1 MTLADALTGISCPT
15 VTPFSG
21 SEIDDASLSALID
34 HLESNGID
42 GLVPCGTTGEFAS
55 LTREERAHVIERTVE
70 NSSVPV
76 IAGAAAPSVEGTRRF
91 VEDAAAAGA
100 DAALVTAPY
109 FHTSSGPEGNER
121 FFEAVAEDS
130 ALPLVLYNIP
140 QCVGT
145 RIEPETVSSL
155 ATHESV
161 VGIKDS
167 SGDLEYLL
175 AVVRATPESFL
186 VTQGYDSL
194 LVPALRMGVD
204 GGINALSNVVPE
216 TLSEAVS
223 DPSGERGD
231 VLHEAIAGLFSAVAP
246 HGFAPG
252 TKAALTH
259 RGVVESASVRPPLSE
274 ADDPA
279 IGEAVDHARSV

>member
-1 MTLADALTGISCPT
+1 MTLTDALTGISCPM

-21 SEIDDASLSALID
+21 TEIDDDSLDALID
-34 HLESNGID
+34 HLHSGGID

-55 LTREERAHVIERTVE
+55 LTREERLHVIERAVDGA
-70 NSSVPV
+70 SVPV
-76 IAGAAAPSVEGTRRF
+76 IAGAASPSVDGTNRL
-91 VEDAAAAGA
+91 VADAAEAGA

-109 FHTSSGPEGNER
+109 FHTASEPEGNER
-121 FFEAVAEDS
+121 FLESIADDTPI
-130 ALPLVLYNIP
+130 PLVLYNIP

-145 RIEPETVSSL
+145 RIEPETVATL
-155 ATHESV
+155 AGHDSV
-161 VGIKDS
+161 VGLKDS

-175 AVVRATPESFL
+175 AVVGETPEEFL

-204 GGINALSNVVPE
+204 GGINALSNAVPE
-216 TLSEAVS
+216 TLAEAVS

-231 VLHEAIAGLFSAVAP
+231 DLHEAIAALFSAVAP

-252 TKAALTH
+252 TKAALGH
-259 RGVVESASVRPPLSE
+259 RGVIESTAVRPPLAE

-279 IGEAVDHARSV
+279 VGEAVDLAESV

>member
-1 MTLADALTGISCPT
+1 MTLTDALTGISCPM

-21 SEIDDASLSALID
+21 TEIDDEALSALID
-34 HLESNGID
+34 HLLSGGID

-55 LTREERAHVIERTVE
+55 LTREERTHVIERTVDG
-70 NSSVPV
+70 SSVPV
-76 IAGAAAPSVEGTRRF
+76 IAGAASPSVEETTRL
-91 VEDAAAAGA
+91 VADAAGAGA

-109 FHTSSGPEGNER
+109 FHTASGPEGNER
-121 FFEAVAEDS
+121 FFGSVADD
-130 ALPLVLYNIP
+130 APIPLVLYNIP

-155 ATHESV
+155 AAHESV

-175 AVVRATPESFL
+175 SVVRATNEGFL

-204 GGINALSNVVPE
+204 GGINALSNAVPE

-231 VLHEAIAGLFSAVAP
+231 ELHEAIAGLFSAVAP

-252 TKAALTH
+252 TKAALGH
-259 RGVVESASVRPPLSE
+259 RGIIESTEVRPPLTE

-279 IGEAVDHARSV
+279 VGEAVDRARSV

>member
-1 MTLADALTGISCPT
+1 MTLTDALTGISCPI

-21 SEIDDASLSALID
+21 TEVDVDSLDALLD
-34 HLESNGID
+34 HLQSGGID

-55 LTREERAHVIERTVE
+55 LTREERAHVIERTVAG
-70 NSSVPV
+70 SSVPV
-76 IAGAAAPSVEGTRRF
+76 IAGAASPSVEETNRL
-91 VEDAAAAGA
+91 VADAAEVGA

-109 FHTSSGPEGNER
+109 FHTASGPDGNRR
-121 FFEAVAEDS
+121 FLEPIAEES
-130 ALPLVLYNIP
+130 PLPLVLYNIP

-145 RIEPETVSSL
+145 RIEPETVAAL
-155 ATHESV
+155 AGHDSV
-161 VGIKDS
+161 VGLKDS

-175 AVVRATPESFL
+175 TLVRETPEEFL

-204 GGINALSNVVPE
+204 GGINALSNAVPE
-216 TLSEAVS
+216 TLAEAVA
-223 DPSGERGD
+223 DPSGDRGD
-231 VLHEAIAGLFSAVAP
+231 ELHEAIAGLFSAVAP

-252 TKAALTH
+252 TKAALGH
-259 RGVVESASVRPPLSE
+259 RGIIESTAVRPPLAE

-279 IGEAVDHARSV
+279 VGEAVDLAESV